1 MDRIRTIGVAM
12 DGRKKLIGAALAMV
26 VLLGG
31 VLLGPSLAGASD
43 GAVSIQ
49 NFAFGP
55 TPVTVNAGDTV
66 TWTQHDTYAVHTVTA
81 DATSVEKFDSGNL
94 STDTGVSFSHTFNT
108 PGTFTYHCAIHPSMT
123 GTVVVLGSSSTTTTP
138 GSTTTTT
145 PAPPTTTTTTT
156 TTTPA
161 PPTTPR
167 LGSASLTDSSFSVG
181 HNATAFRFT
190 LTAPANVKVVITH
203 VGHGHR
209 TVRDGS
215 FTVKHVAKGKARVRF
230 SGRVGHHALKPG
242 TYRATITATNG
253 AGSAKPVR
261 VKFRIVR

>member
-1 MDRIRTIGVAM
+1 MSVNGRKIGVEM
-12 DGRKKLIGAALAMV
+12 NGRKKLIGAALAMV

-55 TPVTVNAGDTV
+55 TPVTVNVGDTV
-66 TWTQHDTYAVHTVTA
+66 TWTQRDTYAVHTVTA
-81 DATSVEKFDSGNL
+81 DGTSAEKFDSGNL
-94 STDTGVSFSHTFNT
+94 STDTGLSFSHTFNT

-123 GTVVVLGSSSTTTTP
+123 GTVVVLGSSSTTTTTP
-138 GSTTTTT
+138 GSTTT
-145 PAPPTTTTTTT
+145 PPPTTTTTTT
-156 TTTPA
+156 TTPV
-161 PPTTPR
+161 PPTEPR
-167 LGSASLTDSSFSVG
+167 VASVSLTDSSFQVG

-203 VGHGHR
+203 IGRGHR

-215 FTVKHVAKGKARVRF
+215 FTAKHLPKGKAKVRF
-230 SGRVGHHALKPG
+230 SGRIGRRALKPG
-242 TYRATITATNG
+242 TYRATITASNG